1 MKKNIKLSVSAIQ
14 NGTAIDHIPAKN
26 LFKVL
31 MILGL
36 DKLDKQITFGT
47 NLESKKLGAKGIIK
61 VSDKFFL
68 DEEINKIALVAP
80 QAKLNFIKDYKVV
93 EKRIVE
99 RDGKIVQEEYSYT
112 KDVPGVKRW
121 EIIIPP
127 ILINNLIIL
136 IVILIIGILY
146 SHKIAGPVHRI
157 KTDIQKVISGKRDI
171 RILLRKKDK
180 LQELADSVNLL
191 IEKFEQFKEESDK

>member
-1 MKKNIKLSVSAIQ
+1 MNEKKVRKKYIIDKKFQFRMIGTLITSILVAFILF
-14 NGTAIDHIPAKN
+14 TAISALYYWAVSSAGDN
-26 LFKVL
+26 VFKEYITL
-31 MILGL
+31 H
-36 DKLDKQITFGT
+36 KQ
-47 NLESKKLGAKGIIK
+47 
-61 VSDKFFL
+61 
-68 DEEINKIALVAP
+68 
-80 QAKLNFIKDYKVV
+80 VV

-99 RDGKIVQEEYSYT
+99 RDGKTVQEEYSYT